1 MPLKRN
7 GFFRID
13 QAGSRG
19 GGGRNRRN
27 VMDTALL
34 LAENHGFLPTR
45 GSLMLDFVFVAMIA
59 VVPILAVSV
68 YLVKF
73 RHKYELHKQIQVVLG
88 VVLLLTVIAFELDMR
103 FGEGWK
109 DFAAA
114 SPHYDRD
121 NWSLVWYSLCVHLC
135 FAIPTPLLWIFV
147 IVRALRR
154 FPSPPTPGEHSRSH
168 IFWAR
173 LAACGICLTAVT
185 GWVFYYLA
193 FVAEKA

>member
-1 MPLKRN
+1 ML
-7 GFFRID
+7 F
-13 QAGSRG
+13 
-19 GGGRNRRN
+19 
-27 VMDTALL
+27 
-34 LAENHGFLPTR
+34 AENNGFLPTR
-45 GSLMLDFVFVAMIA
+45 GTLMLDLVFVAMIA

-103 FGEGWK
+103 FGDGWK

-114 SPHYDRD
+114 SPHYDDD

-135 FAIPTPLLWIFV
+135 FAVPTPLLWIFV
-147 IVRALRR
+147 IARALRR

-173 LAACGICLTAVT
+173 LASCGICLTAVT

-193 FVAEKA
+193 FIAE